1 MPRELRRTFLLT
13 RIAFAKQRSNRR
25 PRNAAAFT
33 SSPAPRVCDGP
44 MRAYL
49 TFPLA
54 LLILPSLAAAA
65 NSCGPAPHAPGTPIY
80 APHAAFEAYVV
91 SVRSVKDSTSP
102 FGAQL
107 ARQALVEVIRSFHG
121 PYSAGQQVETIT
133 IVGAHSCGGFVEEG
147 GHVMVVSET
156 GGPFEIV
163 EALPKAQIA
172 VPQGPFA
179 SLSYVEGEART
190 SKRPALKN
198 TSLRGIDTSL
208 AAELRTRAKAGKRER
223 CDIVSDGN
231 YAQVSWGKAF
241 GGNDARAK
249 VIFERAENHWVEILR
264 YEAPNPTPARDRS
277 KRGKR
282 ALWAEIRNPAAA
294 SAASTS

>member
-1 MPRELRRTFLLT
+1 
-13 RIAFAKQRSNRR
+13 
-25 PRNAAAFT
+25 
-33 SSPAPRVCDGP
+33 

-49 TFPLA
+49 RFSLA
-54 LLILPSLAAAA
+54 FLLLPSLAAAA
-65 NSCGPAPHAPGTPIY
+65 NTCGPAPRAPGTPIY

-91 SVRSVKDSTSP
+91 EVRSVKDSSSP

-107 ARQALVEVIRSFHG
+107 ARHALVEVVRSFHG

-163 EALPKAQIA
+163 EALPKARVI
-172 VPQGPFA
+172 PQSPFA
-179 SLSYVEGEART
+179 ALSYVEGESRV

-198 TSLRGIDTSL
+198 ASLRNVDNGL
-208 AAELRTRAKAGKRER
+208 AAKLRTRARAGKDER

-231 YAQVSWGKAF
+231 FAQVSWGKAF
-241 GGNDARAK
+241 GGNDARSK
-249 VIFERAENHWVEILR
+249 VIFERAENQWVEILR
-264 YEAPNPTPARDRS
+264 YQAPTPTPARNR
-277 KRGKR
+277 KKGGKQR
-282 ALWAEIRNPAAA
+282 ALWAEVRGLTSPAAA
-294 SAASTS
+294 SAATKS

>member
-1 MPRELRRTFLLT
+1 
-13 RIAFAKQRSNRR
+13 
-25 PRNAAAFT
+25 
-33 SSPAPRVCDGP
+33 

-49 TFPLA
+49 TFSLA
-54 LLILPSLAAAA
+54 FLILPSLAAAA
-65 NSCGPAPHAPGTPIY
+65 NSCGPAPHVPGTPIY

-91 SVRSVKDSTSP
+91 SVQSVKDSTSP

-107 ARQALVEVIRSFHG
+107 ARHALVEVVRSFHG

-133 IVGAHSCGGFVEEG
+133 LVGAKSCGGFVEEG

-163 EALPKAQIA
+163 EALPKAQVV

-179 SLSYVEGEART
+179 ALSYVEGEARI

-198 TSLRGIDTSL
+198 ASLRGIDTSL
-208 AAELRTRAKAGKRER
+208 AAELRTRAKTGKGER
-223 CDIVSDGN
+223 CEIVSDGN

-241 GGNDARAK
+241 GGNDARSK
-249 VIFERAENHWVEILR
+249 VIFQRADNSWVEILR
-264 YEAPNPTPARDRS
+264 YQAPAPTPARNRS
-277 KRGKR
+277 KRGKQR
-282 ALWAEIRNPAAA
+282 ALWAEVRSLAVA
-294 SAASTS
+294 SEAMTS

>member
-1 MPRELRRTFLLT
+1 
-13 RIAFAKQRSNRR
+13 
-25 PRNAAAFT
+25 
-33 SSPAPRVCDGP
+33 
-44 MRAYL
+44 MRAFL
-49 TFPLA
+49 KFSLA
-54 LLILPSLAAAA
+54 FLVLPSLAAAA
-65 NSCGPAPHAPGTPIY
+65 NTCGPAPRVPGTPIY

-91 SVRSVKDSTSP
+91 EVRPVKDSSSP

-107 ARQALVEVIRSFHG
+107 ARRALVEVVRSFHG

-163 EALPKAQIA
+163 EALPKAQLV

-179 SLSYVEGEART
+179 SLSYVEGEARS

-198 TSLRGIDTSL
+198 ASLRGIDTSL
-208 AAELRTRAKAGKRER
+208 AAELRGRAKAGKGES
-223 CDIVSDGN
+223 CDIVSDGT

-241 GGNDARAK
+241 GGNDARSK
-249 VIFERAENHWVEILR
+249 VIFERAADRWVEIMR

-282 ALWAEIRNPAAA
+282 VLWAETSRSSQIAAQ
-294 SAASTS
+294 SGSITS

>member
-1 MPRELRRTFLLT
+1 
-13 RIAFAKQRSNRR
+13 
-25 PRNAAAFT
+25 
-33 SSPAPRVCDGP
+33 

-49 TFPLA
+49 TFSLA
-54 LLILPSLAAAA
+54 FLILPSLAAAA

-107 ARQALVEVIRSFHG
+107 ARHALVEVIRSFHG

-133 IVGAHSCGGFVEEG
+133 LIGTRSCGGFVEEG

-163 EALPKAQIA
+163 EALPKAQLA

-179 SLSYVEGEART
+179 SLSYVEGETKR
-190 SKRPALKN
+190 SVRPALKN
-198 TSLRGIDTSL
+198 ASLRGIEPNL
-208 AAELRTRAKAGKRER
+208 AAELRSRAKPRKDER
-223 CDIVSDGN
+223 CDIVSDGT

-249 VIFERAENHWVEILR
+249 VIFERTDDRWVEILR
-264 YEAPNPTPARDRS
+264 YQAPSPTPARDRS

-282 ALWAEIRNPAAA
+282 ALWAEV
-294 SAASTS
+294 SHLSTNAGRS